1 MCGIVG
7 LLLRDTPCDPATLTR
22 MRDLVTHRGPDDAGN
37 HLDGSLGLGHR
48 RLSII
53 DLGGGHQP
61 MATPD
66 GRFVIVFNGEI
77 YNYRELRRELEAGG
91 ARFRTNSDT
100 EVILQLHATRGDA
113 APGALNGIFAYALW
127 DRDARRLLLVRDRV
141 GIKPLYY
148 ARSTAGLAFGSEI
161 KSLFASGLVV
171 PELNEGHVA
180 EYLLFRQVAGPEN
193 LFRGIRSLPP
203 GHLLEARA
211 TGEVGQR
218 AFWQVSE
225 SPAPFA
231 GSYAEAVDRVDS
243 TLRAAVNRQLM
254 ADVPLGTFCSGG
266 IDSSLIT
273 AIASQLAGKQINTF
287 SVGFDDAGYDE
298 SDFARLA
305 AQSCGT
311 RHHELRIGE
320 ARFADLL
327 PRLIWHHDLPL
338 NFANSVHI
346 FAVSELARQHVT
358 VVLTGEGADELFG
371 GYARYSIPRVTQMLS
386 AVPWPLRGALAGM
399 LERAPDHR
407 IRRVGAMLKR
417 PLSDA
422 LLYNSTGI
430 RASLVEQL
438 LCRPPGAD
446 PLYIRRGIVE
456 TALDRKG
463 DVYGAVAQ
471 LDFET
476 YLVSILNRQDK
487 MSMAT
492 GLEARVPF
500 LDNEIIDLAR
510 SLPQRYKQTLR
521 HRKRVLKDVARHYLP
536 ATIVDRRKSGFGVP
550 LPEWFRSQGPMSA
563 LLDEIVAGPE
573 LRELLRGDGL
583 RAVVADH
590 RSGACDHGELLW
602 GILNLGLWLQRFRCS

>member
-1 MCGIVG
+1 MCGITG
-7 LLLRDTPCDPATLTR
+7 LLLRDAPCDPETLTR

-37 HLDGSLGLGHR
+37 HIDGPLGLGHR

-61 MATPD
+61 MSTVD
-66 GRFVIVFNGEI
+66 GRFVIAFNGEI
-77 YNYRELRRELEAGG
+77 YNYRELRRELEARGTQ
-91 ARFRTNSDT
+91 FRTNSDT
-100 EVILQLHATRGDA
+100 EVILHLHATRGDA
-113 APGALNGIFAYALW
+113 APGELNGIFAYALW
-127 DRDARRLLLVRDRV
+127 DRDTRRLLLVRDRA

-148 ARSTAGLAFGSEI
+148 AVAPGGLAFGSEI
-161 KSLFASGLVV
+161 KSLFASGLVA
-171 PELNEGHVA
+171 PQLNDAHVA

-193 LFRGIRSLPP
+193 LFRGVVSLPP
-203 GHLLEARA
+203 GHVLEATA
-211 TGEVGQR
+211 AGVAEPR
-218 AFWQVSE
+218 AFWRATE
-225 SPAPFA
+225 LPAAFT
-231 GSYAEAVDRVDS
+231 GSYAEAVDAVDVA
-243 TLRAAVNRQLM
+243 LRAAVDRQLM

-287 SVGFDDAGYDE
+287 SVGFDEPGYDE
-298 SDFARLA
+298 SDYARMA
-305 AQSCGT
+305 AQACGT
-311 RHHELRIGE
+311 RHHELRIDE
-320 ARFADLL
+320 ARFVDLL

-371 GYARYSIPRVTQMLS
+371 GYPRYSIPRITQALS
-386 AVPWPLRGALAGM
+386 AVPASLRVALAG
-399 LERAPDHR
+399 LLARNADHR
-407 IRRVGAMLKR
+407 LRRIGAMLQR

-422 LLYNSTGI
+422 LLYNSTGM
-430 RASLVEQL
+430 RPEVVEQL
-438 LCRPPGAD
+438 LGTPVAD
-446 PLYIRRGIVE
+446 GTLGVRRRLVA
-456 TALDRKG
+456 TALQGHG

-492 GLEARVPF
+492 SLEARVPF

-510 SLPQRYKQTLR
+510 SLPQPYKQTLR
-521 HRKRVLKDVARHYLP
+521 HRKRVLKDVARRYLP

-550 LPEWFRSQGPMSA
+550 LPEWFRGNGPMA
-563 LLDEIVAGPE
+563 RLLDEVAAGPE
-573 LRELLRGDGL
+573 LAELMPAERLQS
-583 RAVVADH
+583 VVGEH
-590 RSGACDHGELLW
+590 RSGMRDHGDLLW
-602 GILNLGLWLQRFRCS
+602 SVVNLGLWRRTYQC